1 MTNSEERKTKI
12 EAMTWVEIRER
23 LQSDPVVLVPVGSV
37 EQHGPQT
44 PVGDFRYIEHVA
56 EQAAEK
62 TTAITIPPLPFG
74 YSEYFR
80 PFPGCIS
87 LKHETLGAVLTDI
100 FESLIAMGAQRF
112 LVLCGHKGN
121 MLTIEHV
128 ARDLLREKGVRI
140 AVAEP
145 WTWFAPVVC
154 KRIYGTETPAIGHGG
169 DPFTSLGLSLY
180 EDRMRMDLVEE
191 QKRSSWEGIRL
202 LNPGAAI
209 LDETEVPFR
218 LFLNMDEITSNGVL
232 GDATIASPE
241 IGEQLFAHV
250 LEKTISIINYL
261 KKLPLDRLQRSR
273 GGGAIQ
279 SKE

>member
-1 MTNSEERKTKI
+1 MSNSEERKTKI
-12 EAMTWVEIRER
+12 EAMTWVEIRE
-23 LQSDPVVLVPVGSV
+23 LMQSDPVVLIPLGSV

-56 EQAAEK
+56 EQAAER
-62 TTAITIPPLPFG
+62 TAAITIPPLPFG

-87 LKHETLGAVLTDI
+87 LRYETLGAVLEDI
-100 FESLIAMGAQRF
+100 LESLIAMGARRF

-128 ARDLLREKGVRI
+128 ARDLLRESGIRI

-145 WTWFAPVVC
+145 WTWFTPAVC
-154 KRIYGTETPAIGHGG
+154 QRIYGTEKPAIGHGS

-180 EDRMRMDLVEE
+180 EDRMRLDLVEA
-191 QKRSSWEGIRL
+191 QKRSTWEGIRL
-202 LNPGAAI
+202 LNPGTAV
-209 LDETEVPFR
+209 LDEAEVPFR
-218 LFLNMDEITSNGVL
+218 LFLDMDEITSNGVL

-241 IGEQLFAHV
+241 IGEQLFSHV
-250 LEKTISIINYL
+250 IEKTISIINYL
-261 KKLPLDRLQRSR
+261 EELPLDRLQRSR
-273 GGGAIQ
+273 GGGANQ
-279 SKE
+279 SA